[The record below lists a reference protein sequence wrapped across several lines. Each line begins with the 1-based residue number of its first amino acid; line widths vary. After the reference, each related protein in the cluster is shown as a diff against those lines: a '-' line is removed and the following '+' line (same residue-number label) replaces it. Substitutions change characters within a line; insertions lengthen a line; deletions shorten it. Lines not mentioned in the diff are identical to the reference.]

1 MHLLQSTSDL
11 VERLVSAS
19 GGRKVANWIVDHLQG
34 LDTRGTVELKS
45 LGLAHEERVHYA
57 PSSWLTL
64 SRIAR
69 VVPFSKDDVF
79 IDFGSGK
86 GRVVV
91 LAARYHS
98 FKRVIGVEI
107 SSDLNAVARANV
119 EKNRRRLKC
128 KQVEVVTADVTAYEI
143 PTDITIAYF
152 YAPFTGTIFKSV
164 VLKIQNVLKLRPER
178 NIWIVLQRPL
188 ESPRV
193 DVYNECNAFLS
204 ARSWLRQRDQ
214 LFSRTHSITIYES
227 NSSQLDS

>member
-1 MHLLQSTSDL
+1 M
-11 VERLVSAS
+11 A
-19 GGRKVANWIVDHLQG
+19 DHLQG
-34 LDTRGTVELKS
+34 LDTRGIVELRS

-64 SRIAR
+64 PRIAR
-69 VVPFSKDDVF
+69 VVSFSKDDVF
-79 IDFGSGK
+79 VDFGSGK
-86 GRVVV
+86 GRVVA
-91 LAARYHS
+91 LAARYYP

-107 SSDLNAVARANV
+107 SPDLNAIARCNIQR
-119 EKNRRRLKC
+119 NHRRLKC
-128 KQVEVVTADVTAYEI
+128 KKVDVVTADVTAYEI

-164 VLKIQNVLKLRPER
+164 VNKIQEVLKLRPDR
-178 NIWIVLQRPL
+178 NAWIVLQRPL

-204 ARSWLRQRDQ
+204 TRSWLRHRDV

-227 NSSQLDS
+227 NSSELGS